1 MRATFKDTIEVKMT
15 LDTGDMKSICDN
27 VAEDFPHESKDDF
40 FDKALKNI
48 ICEYFDGYTW
58 YREDMSIWEVE
69 EMCPTI
75 IEKMIE
81 YIDWYIVHYYL
92 TEQEVFK
99 WSDD

>member
-1 MRATFKDTIEVKMT
+1 MRATFTDTIEVKMT
-15 LDTGDMKSICDN
+15 LDTDDIKSICDN

-40 FDKALKNI
+40 FDRALKNI
-48 ICEYFDGYTW
+48 IYEYFDGYTW
-58 YREDMSIWEVE
+58 YREDMSVWEVE

-92 TEQEVFK
+92 TEQEDFK
-99 WSDD
+99 WSDN